1 MGAQLTL
8 TTDGRED
15 GVTVLVASGEID
27 LSNVDAFGGALAD
40 ATRNGTAIVDLR
52 GVEYLDS
59 GGIHALFAFADRIRI
74 HTNPLLM
81 PVLTVS
87 GLVDLV
93 DVEQ

>member
-1 MGAQLTL
+1 MGAQLTFS
-8 TTDGRED
+8 TDSRED
-15 GVTVLVASGEID
+15 GVVLLVASGEID

-59 GGIHALFAFADRIRI
+59 GGIHALFTYADKIRIR
-74 HTNPLLM
+74 TGPLLM

-87 GLVDLV
+87 GLAELV

>member
-8 TTDGRED
+8 TADSREN
-15 GVTVLVASGEID
+15 GVTLLAASGEID
-27 LSNVDAFGGALAD
+27 LSNVDAFESALTD
-40 ATRNGTAIVDLR
+40 ATRSGTAIVDLR

-59 GGIHALFAFADRIRI
+59 GGIHALFTHADRIRI
-74 HTNPLLM
+74 RTSPLLM

-87 GLVDLV
+87 GLAELV